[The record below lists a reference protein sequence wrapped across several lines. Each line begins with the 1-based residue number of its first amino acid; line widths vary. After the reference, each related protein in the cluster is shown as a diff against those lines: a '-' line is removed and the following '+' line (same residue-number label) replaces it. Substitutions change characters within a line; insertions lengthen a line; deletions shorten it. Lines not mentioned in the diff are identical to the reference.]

1 MYYSIEV
8 SINLLRHSLVEDESL
23 LLFCRKSVVIELP
36 TLINVSG
43 SINLKQA
50 LILRKQIM
58 YISMKKQAIIKIR
71 IAMQV
76 ASLPVTLE

>member
-1 MYYSIEV
+1 M
-8 SINLLRHSLVEDESL
+8 
-23 LLFCRKSVVIELP
+23 IELS

-58 YISMKKQAIIKIR
+58 YISIKKQAIIKIR